1 MKTWQEV
8 LDFWFGTPD
17 SPEYGKSRKI
27 WFVKDPEFDDSV
39 RSQFLPTYQRAAAGN
54 CDDWQQHPHACLAL
68 LVVLDQF
75 PRNLFRGTPQAFAT
89 DDKAVTIAE
98 TAIARN
104 FHQQV
109 LPVQRWFFY
118 LPLEHCEDIHRQNRA
133 VELFETLSDDPESES
148 AIDYAHQHHQV
159 IARFGRFPHR
169 NDILGRE
176 STPAERDF
184 LQQPGSGF

>member
-1 MKTWQEV
+1 
-8 LDFWFGTPD
+8 
-17 SPEYGKSRKI
+17 
-27 WFVKDPEFDDSV
+27 
-39 RSQFLPTYQRAAAGN
+39 
-54 CDDWQQHPHACLAL
+54 
-68 LVVLDQF
+68 
-75 PRNLFRGTPQAFAT
+75 
-89 DDKAVTIAE
+89 
-98 TAIARN
+98 
-104 FHQQV
+104 
-109 LPVQRWFFY
+109 VQRWFFF

-148 AIDYAHQHHQV
+148 AIDYAHQHRDV